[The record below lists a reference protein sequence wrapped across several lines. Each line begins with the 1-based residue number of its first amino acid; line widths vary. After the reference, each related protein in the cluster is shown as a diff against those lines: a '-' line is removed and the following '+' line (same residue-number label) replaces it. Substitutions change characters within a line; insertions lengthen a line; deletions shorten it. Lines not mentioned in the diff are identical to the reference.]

1 MLPHY
6 RRPEIKPDDINLKLR
21 VMAEIKIYGT
31 LSNDTGEPIAK
42 ADQVIDPATGKM
54 VSELLAEGT
63 GGTTDMQ
70 EITAEEIDTLIAEVL
85 GNKSE

>member
-1 MLPHY
+1 
-6 RRPEIKPDDINLKLR
+6 
-21 VMAEIKIYGT
+21 MAEIKIYGT

-63 GGTTDMQ
+63 GGTDMQ

-85 GNKSE
+85 GNNE